1 MKCVVHTQKGAH
13 RAVHSFDERFE
24 NNSQEIKLLLEQA
37 RFTQALAEMRK
48 VIINPDAA
56 AKCSCVFLQILK
68 KRFWQDHLYDI
79 NYDGDFLK
87 TNEYICYLQVLIYS
101 VPNVK
106 QM

>member
-1 MKCVVHTQKGAH
+1 M
-13 RAVHSFDERFE
+13 FMRF
-24 NNSQEIKLLLEQA
+24 
-37 RFTQALAEMRK
+37 F
-48 VIINPDAA
+48 
-56 AKCSCVFLQILK
+56 QILK

>member
-1 MKCVVHTQKGAH
+1 M
-13 RAVHSFDERFE
+13 RF
-24 NNSQEIKLLLEQA
+24 
-37 RFTQALAEMRK
+37 F
-48 VIINPDAA
+48 
-56 AKCSCVFLQILK
+56 QILK